1 MDPDASRETLDH
13 SAMYILAV
21 AWIDGAWP
29 HVRSYA
35 RETAHRPSTVNLWHK
50 IRSEEISEWTQAY
63 HHPDPDHKKFGAE
76 VVVRCKDGAE
86 LVERLDNPNAHYL
99 GARPFSRSDYINK
112 LEVLTEGLAE
122 PSEVERFLGLVD
134 NLQDLSSEQVG
145 ELNLVL
151 PEERLEDAQSDR
163 VGIL

>member
-1 MDPDASRETLDH
+1 M
-13 SAMYILAV
+13 
-21 AWIDGAWP
+21 
-29 HVRSYA
+29 
-35 RETAHRPSTVNLWHK
+35 
-50 IRSEEISEWTQAY
+50 
-63 HHPDPDHKKFGAE
+63 
-76 VVVRCKDGAE
+76 
-86 LVERLDNPNAHYL
+86 DNPNAHYL